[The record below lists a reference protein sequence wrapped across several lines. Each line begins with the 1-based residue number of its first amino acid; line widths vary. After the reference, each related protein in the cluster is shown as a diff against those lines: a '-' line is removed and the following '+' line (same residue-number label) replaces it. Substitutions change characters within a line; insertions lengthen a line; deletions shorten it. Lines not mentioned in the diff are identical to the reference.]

1 MDQVLSFPADTGAEL
16 SAVLLAAVVAVIFG
30 GLAYM
35 LLLRKTTIDIEH
47 NRRKLLG
54 MLSYFVVL
62 ICLGVVVFSLWN
74 MSRNVDV
81 VIDQHEIRRGDERIQ
96 LANIRQAEIRRE
108 SMQSYVNPNRTL
120 SSGRILLIVQQ
131 DGPPMVLGDDH
142 YKVDEI
148 LRAIR
153 ERRQ

>member
-1 MDQVLSFPADTGAEL
+1 MDEVLSFPANSDAEL
-16 SAVLLAAVVAVIFG
+16 SAVLLAAMLAAVFG
-30 GLAYM
+30 GLAYI
-35 LLLRKTTIDIEH
+35 LLLRKKTIDIEP

-62 ICLGVVVFSLWN
+62 VCMGVMGFSLWSI
-74 MSRNVDV
+74 SRNADV
-81 VIDQHEIRRGDERIQ
+81 VVDRYEIRRGDERIR
-96 LANIRQAEIRRE
+96 LANIRQAEIRQE

-120 SSGRILLIVQQ
+120 SSGRILLITQQ
-131 DGPPMVLGDDH
+131 EGSPMVLGDDH

>member
-62 ICLGVVVFSLWN
+62 ICLGVVVFSLWS
-74 MSRNVDV
+74 MFRNVDV

-96 LANIRQAEIRRE
+96 LASIRQAEIRRE